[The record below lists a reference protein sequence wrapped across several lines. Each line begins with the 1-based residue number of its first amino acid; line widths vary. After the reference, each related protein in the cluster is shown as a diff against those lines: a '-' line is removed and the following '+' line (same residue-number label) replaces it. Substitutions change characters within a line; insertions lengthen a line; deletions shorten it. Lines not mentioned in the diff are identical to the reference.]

1 VGHGVPA
8 AMLSFTI
15 HYSLKDIIEKNPERE
30 TGALLKILHNKILKK
45 LMGDKERLDFLSG
58 ADISLVKIDKIN
70 RSIQFSGAKSPLI
83 TVNTNGLVNY
93 KGELIGI
100 NFDRS
105 FTATINDYAW
115 NENYSRSIGCDIRY
129 ALFVMKY
136 VSKADH
142 ILAEIGI
149 TEEMLQGK

>member
-1 VGHGVPA
+1 VLQV
-8 AMLSFTI
+8 LT
-15 HYSLKDIIEKNPERE
+15 
-30 TGALLKILHNKILKK
+30 
-45 LMGDKERLDFLSG
+45 
-58 ADISLVKIDKIN
+58 N
-70 RSIQFSGAKSPLI
+70 R
-83 TVNTNGLVNY
+83 V
-93 KGELIGI
+93 ELIVI

-142 ILAEIGI
+142 ILAELGI
-149 TEEMLQGK
+149 TEDVLQGKSKD